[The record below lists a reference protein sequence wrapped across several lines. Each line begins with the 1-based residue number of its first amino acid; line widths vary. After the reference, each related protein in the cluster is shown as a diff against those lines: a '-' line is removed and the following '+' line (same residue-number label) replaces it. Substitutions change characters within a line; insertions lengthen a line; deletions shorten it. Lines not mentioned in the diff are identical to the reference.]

1 MNLTA
6 NKLPPAIASAIA
18 SIKWRTQSPQRS
30 NKLSPNMRYARLKL
44 KAENIKTLPSET
56 AIIPIS
62 VGAQWKALEMKKYC
76 FQQGIYL
83 EAVHFPIVPKNK
95 AILKLAINADHT
107 KAQID
112 KMVEVLKAAQWE
124 VN

>member
-1 MNLTA
+1 MNLTT
-6 NKLPPAIASAIA
+6 NKLPPAIAAAIA
-18 SIKWRTQSPQRS
+18 SIKWIGQAPQRS
-30 NKLSPNMRYARLKL
+30 PKLHPNMMYARLKL
-44 KAENIKTLPSET
+44 KEENIKALPAEA
-56 AIIPIS
+56 AIIPIW
-62 VGAQWKALEMKKYC
+62 VGTQWKALEMKKYC

-83 EAVHFPIVPKNK
+83 QAVHFPLVPKNK

-112 KMVEVLKAAQWE
+112 RMVEVLKAAQWE

>member
-6 NKLPPAIASAIA
+6 NKLPPAIAAAIA
-18 SIKWRTQSPQRS
+18 SLKWMSPAPQRS
-30 NKLSPNMRYARLKL
+30 SKLHPNMKYARLKL
-44 KAENIKTLPSET
+44 KEENIKILPTER

-62 VGAQWKALEMKKYC
+62 VGTQWKALEMKKYC

-83 EAVHFPIVPKNK
+83 QAVHFPLVPKNK

-112 KMVEVLKAAQWE
+112 RMVEVLKAAQWE